1 MGLGSVLG
9 AILGTVIPGVGNA
22 LGAAIGGAAEAGIG
36 AAVGGEGPAAPK
48 LEEVQFQPQQGGNLL
63 QQMSQMAQ
71 PVVVPSLVAAP
82 TEKFAVTAMPKSTAR
97 RGAAGS
103 RRQGPARLAQTVRST
118 RGLTGADLT
127 PAAPTEPEFDPTA
140 QGQQAQLQA
149 QQEQEMA
156 RRAIAQ
162 QNQDLPEFDP
172 TAQGQQ
178 AQLQAQQE
186 QEMERRAI
194 AQQNQDLILPEGAA
208 QRQAIAQQN
217 QDLIL
222 PEPKAAKVAKAAP
235 AADSSGISTAD
246 MINLGAGAAGVL
258 ANLLKPAP
266 KGPAPSLGAASFQP
280 NQDLLALLQQMG
292 GQVITPKL

>member
-149 QQEQEMA
+149 QQEQEM
-156 RRAIAQ
+156 
-162 QNQDLPEFDP
+162 
-172 TAQGQQ
+172 
-178 AQLQAQQE
+178 
-186 QEMERRAI
+186 ERRAI